1 MVELD
6 SVIGNYIEI
15 SENEVFAIIEK
26 INKNNYKKIIIFI
39 LISLKNLF
47 NDKKLILPFLLY
59 SRTKPEHQT
68 CMETENS
75 RSN

>member
-6 SVIGNYIEI
+6 SIIGNYIEI
-15 SENEVFAIIEK
+15 REK
-26 INKNNYKKIIIFI
+26 LSICYNRNKNNYKEII
-39 LISLKNLF
+39 LF